1 MRTAL
6 RTLTAVSLFAML
18 LIVSS
23 PLAAQEISTIAVLSI
38 DATVI
43 SRDEARVFEDYLSS
57 HLVQTGKYRVIDRK
71 QREVMLEEAKFATS
85 GMGDEREQLEIGKLL
100 SAEYIIVGSL
110 GKLGSSIILNLK
122 LIQVETGST
131 NATASETYRNMDAV
145 IKDSNNLVLSLLGEG
160 GGREKRTVSADGRGS
175 SIEIITLFIS
185 RTDDP
190 PDDYEPYPSEW
201 IDYAKPIIG
210 AGLGYTYNFSP
221 RFAVGAFAVAR
232 FGNRPYYTDEALSKI

>member
-6 RTLTAVSLFAML
+6 RTLTSVSLFAIL
-18 LIVSS
+18 LIISP

-131 NATASETYRNMDAV
+131 NATASETYRNMDAD
-145 IKDSNNLVLSLLGEG
+145 IKNSKKLVLSLLGEG
-160 GGREKRTVSADGRGS
+160 RGGIKGPLRPTARGAR
-175 SIEIITLFIS
+175 S
-185 RTDDP
+185 R
-190 PDDYEPYPSEW
+190 S
-201 IDYAKPIIG
+201 
-210 AGLGYTYNFSP
+210 
-221 RFAVGAFAVAR
+221 RR
-232 FGNRPYYTDEALSKI
+232 